1 MRRLFNGYYSPR
13 VVFLDNVS
21 SSLGVLLRL
30 SYFLRL
36 RNVKLRELFHL
47 SGLPGLTRR
56 YLKGTCSTWAINFH
70 REEK

>member
-13 VVFLDNVS
+13 VAFLDDVS

-30 SYFLRL
+30 SYFLGL

-56 YLKGTCSTWAINFH
+56 YLKATCSTWAINFH